1 MIYIDTIVIIPVFI
15 SNNKQMK
22 NRQFIILCILVIV
35 GFSILYIQQLKDNEV
50 LLRVERNID
59 QNVAN
64 MDWYYRDKIQDFEYM
79 QEEANDMIYSIYSNL

>member
-1 MIYIDTIVIIPVFI
+1 
-15 SNNKQMK
+15 MK
-22 NRQFIILCILVIV
+22 NRQFIILCILIIV

>member
-1 MIYIDTIVIIPVFI
+1 
-15 SNNKQMK
+15 MK
-22 NRQFIILCILVIV
+22 NRQFIILCVLIIV

-64 MDWYYRDKIQDFEYM
+64 MD
-79 QEEANDMIYSIYSNL
+79 

>member
-1 MIYIDTIVIIPVFI
+1 
-15 SNNKQMK
+15 MK
-22 NRQFIILCILVIV
+22 NRQFIILCILIIV
-35 GFSILYIQQLKDNEV
+35 GFSILYIQQLKYNEV

>member
-1 MIYIDTIVIIPVFI
+1 
-15 SNNKQMK
+15 MK
-22 NRQFIILCILVIV
+22 NRQFIVLCILIIV

>member
-1 MIYIDTIVIIPVFI
+1 
-15 SNNKQMK
+15 MK
-22 NRQFIILCILVIV
+22 NRQFIILCILIIV
-35 GFSILYIQQLKDNEV
+35 GLSILYIQQLKYNEV

>member
-1 MIYIDTIVIIPVFI
+1 
-15 SNNKQMK
+15 MK
-22 NRQFIILCILVIV
+22 NRQFIILCVLIIV

>member
-1 MIYIDTIVIIPVFI
+1 
-15 SNNKQMK
+15 MK